1 MRGLDQPPSA
11 CRNHCYS
18 SVAFGSILGT
28 HSRDALPGLERS
40 LAGVVMKFLTLGFCL
55 LCTILVSNRVFR
67 MVQLDKEKTQ
77 TGAFSLFTAS
87 PKMLPQPTSGSEI
100 ALPAGTVV
108 SVTLADPIDSDHASL
123 GRQYAASVNIIDG
136 QAIAPGS
143 RATVVLL
150 NNNTGWLTQLTGL
163 TVHGR
168 KFQVFSGA
176 GSVIATEQGSKA
188 SPPRGVLGQVD
199 LVPATAPTSNQR
211 LLLPPATQLRFV
223 LISSTTAARAV
234 AANPRNRPA
243 ARIGTEP
250 GLSPAKSIAASQ
262 QEPEIAYLCRASD
275 TPDRALPS
283 YYVAVVFKTSDSQAL
298 VERRW
303 HEFLVATYP
312 HRFANNPYAT
322 GQCNRLTDPA
332 ADLSAREMLEG
343 ELKSENAGIVETR
356 LHYTLGPP
364 PPPASLPRASTLP
377 SRDTQ

>member
-1 MRGLDQPPSA
+1 
-11 CRNHCYS
+11 
-18 SVAFGSILGT
+18 
-28 HSRDALPGLERS
+28 
-40 LAGVVMKFLTLGFCL
+40 
-55 LCTILVSNRVFR
+55 
-67 MVQLDKEKTQ
+67 
-77 TGAFSLFTAS
+77 
-87 PKMLPQPTSGSEI
+87 MLPQPTSGSKI

-108 SVTLADPIDSDHASL
+108 SITLADPIDSDHDPL
-123 GRQYAASVNIIDG
+123 GRQYAASVNIIEG

-163 TVHGR
+163 TINGR

-188 SPPRGVLGQVD
+188 SPPRGILGQVD
-199 LVPATAPTSNQR
+199 PAPATAPTSNQR
-211 LLLPPATQLRFV
+211 VLLPPATQLRFV
-223 LISSTTAARAV
+223 LIRSTTAARSV
-234 AANPRNRPA
+234 AANPRDRPA

-275 TPDRALPS
+275 TPDRALPLS
-283 YYVAVVFKTSDSQAL
+283 YYIADVFKTSDSQAL

-312 HRFANNPYAT
+312 YRFANNPHAT
-322 GQCNRLTDPA
+322 AQCNRLTDTA
-332 ADLSAREMLEG
+332 DDLSAREKLEG

-356 LHYTLGPP
+356 WHYTLGPP
-364 PPPASLPRASTLP
+364 PPPASLPAASTLP
-377 SRDTQ
+377 SRDTH

>member
-1 MRGLDQPPSA
+1 M
-11 CRNHCYS
+11 
-18 SVAFGSILGT
+18 AFGSILGT

-67 MVQLDKEKTQ
+67 MVQLDAEKTQ
-77 TGAFSLFTAS
+77 TGALSLFTAS
-87 PKMLPQPTSGSEI
+87 PKMLPQPTSRSEI

-108 SVTLADPIDSDHASL
+108 SVTLADPIDSDHAPF
-123 GRQYAASVNIIDG
+123 GRQYAASVDIIGG

-163 TVHGR
+163 TVKGR

-188 SPPRGVLGQVD
+188 SQPRGIVGQVG
-199 LVPATAPTSNQR
+199 LATAPTSNQR

-223 LISSTTAARAV
+223 LIGGTTAARAV
-234 AANPRNRPA
+234 AANPSHQPA
-243 ARIGTEP
+243 ASIGTEP
-250 GLSPAKSIAASQ
+250 GLSPAQSIAASQ

-275 TPDRALPS
+275 TPRALPIS
-283 YYVAVVFKTSDSQAL
+283 YYVAVVFKTSDSQDL
-298 VERRW
+298 VERHW
-303 HEFLVATYP
+303 NEFLAATYP
-312 HRFANNPYAT
+312 DRFANNPHAT
-322 GQCNRLTDPA
+322 AQCNRLTDPA
-332 ADLSAREMLEG
+332 ADLSAREMLEE

-356 LHYTLGPP
+356 WHYTLGPP
-364 PPPASLPRASTLP
+364 PTSLPAAFTLP
-377 SRDTQ
+377 

>member
-1 MRGLDQPPSA
+1 MKK
-11 CRNHCYS
+11 
-18 SVAFGSILGT
+18 V
-28 HSRDALPGLERS
+28 
-40 LAGVVMKFLTLGFCL
+40 LALGFCL

-67 MVQLDKEKTQ
+67 MVQLDTEKTQ
-77 TGAFSLFTAS
+77 TGAFSLFRAS

-123 GRQYAASVNIIDG
+123 GRQYAASVNVIDG
-136 QAIAPGS
+136 QAIPPGS

-163 TVHGR
+163 TVNGR

-176 GSVIATEQGSKA
+176 GSVIATEQGS
-188 SPPRGVLGQVD
+188 RGILGQVG
-199 LVPATAPTSNQR
+199 LAPGTAPTSNQR
-211 LLLPPATQLRFV
+211 VLLPPATQLRFV
-223 LISSTTAARAV
+223 LIGSTTAARAV
-234 AANPRNRPA
+234 AANPSHRPA

-312 HRFANNPYAT
+312 HWFANNPHAT
-322 GQCNRLTDPA
+322 AQCNRLTDPA
-332 ADLSAREMLEG
+332 ADLSAREKLEG
-343 ELKSENAGIVETR
+343 EFEVRERGNR
-356 LHYTLGPP
+356 
-364 PPPASLPRASTLP
+364 
-377 SRDTQ
+377 

>member
-1 MRGLDQPPSA
+1 MK
-11 CRNHCYS
+11 
-18 SVAFGSILGT
+18 V
-28 HSRDALPGLERS
+28 
-40 LAGVVMKFLTLGFCL
+40 LALGFCL
-55 LCTILVSNRVFR
+55 LCTLLVSMSVYR
-67 MVQLDKEKTQ
+67 MVEHDTEKTQ
-77 TGAFSLFTAS
+77 TDAFSLFTES

-108 SVTLADPIDSDHASL
+108 SVTLADPIDSDHASF
-123 GRQYAASVNIIDG
+123 GRQYAASVNIIEG

-163 TVHGR
+163 TINGR

-176 GSVIATEQGSKA
+176 GSVIATEQGSNA
-188 SPPRGVLGQVD
+188 ST
-199 LVPATAPTSNQR
+199 AAPTSNQR
-211 LLLPPATQLRFV
+211 FLLPPATQLRFV
-223 LISSTTAARAV
+223 LIRGTTAARAV

-262 QEPEIAYLCRASD
+262 QRPEIAYLCRASD
-275 TPDRALPS
+275 TPDRSLPNS
-283 YYVAVVFKTSDSQAL
+283 YYVAIVFKTSDSQAL
-298 VERRW
+298 IERRW

-312 HRFANNPYAT
+312 YRFANNPHAT

-332 ADLSAREMLEG
+332 ADLSAREKLEG

-356 LHYTLGPP
+356 CAAGRLTSPSEMW
-364 PPPASLPRASTLP
+364 AFTPRNGF
-377 SRDTQ
+377 RGC

>member
-1 MRGLDQPPSA
+1 
-11 CRNHCYS
+11 
-18 SVAFGSILGT
+18 
-28 HSRDALPGLERS
+28 
-40 LAGVVMKFLTLGFCL
+40 MKFLTLGFCL

-67 MVQLDKEKTQ
+67 MVQLDTEKTQ

-108 SVTLADPIDSDHASL
+108 SVTLADPIDSDHVSL
-123 GRQYAASVNIIDG
+123 GRQYAASVNVIDG
-136 QAIAPGS
+136 QAIPPGS

-150 NNNTGWLTQLTGL
+150 NNNTGWHTQLTGL
-163 TVHGR
+163 TVDGR

-176 GSVIATEQGSKA
+176 GSVIATEQGS
-188 SPPRGVLGQVD
+188 RGILGQVG
-199 LVPATAPTSNQR
+199 LAPGTAPTSNQR
-211 LLLPPATQLRFV
+211 VLLPPATQLRFV
-223 LISSTTAARAV
+223 LIGSTTAARAV
-234 AANPRNRPA
+234 AANPSHRPA

-275 TPDRALPS
+275 TPDPALPNS

-312 HRFANNPYAT
+312 YRFANNPHTTA
-322 GQCNRLTDPA
+322 QCNRLTDPA
-332 ADLSAREMLEG
+332 ADLSAREKLEG
-343 ELKSENAGIVETR
+343 EFEVRERGNR
-356 LHYTLGPP
+356 
-364 PPPASLPRASTLP
+364 
-377 SRDTQ
+377 